1 MEALL
6 VQRELYAV
14 PGLEFERRL
23 AELAEMLE
31 VGHLLRVQVRKLS
44 LGERMK
50 MELLAALVHRPAVLF
65 LDELGHEAVH
75 GPGDP
80 GAARGRQALRPP
92 RQALR
97 PHASLH
103 WARHGRAGSMRTTL
117 IPRGPG
123 IWGQLTSI

>member
-1 MEALL
+1 METLL
-6 VQRELYAV
+6 LHKEMYGLSAAVFRRTVDELS
-14 PGLEFERRL
+14 
-23 AELAEMLE
+23 EMLE